1 MDWASSW
8 SFQPLRL
15 VPVQS
20 PKARFTWAVP
30 YLATSASNSSI
41 MVGCALSASM
51 STASLAGEFSLTMT
65 TLLPPGVSDPVWQ
78 PDKTSQPGVQGRQNS
93 TGEGGNPPGE
103 PPRSPLGVPHHP
115 GHQTPGGQRGTVSR
129 PVPESG

>member
-1 MDWASSW
+1 
-8 SFQPLRL
+8 
-15 VPVQS
+15 
-20 PKARFTWAVP
+20 
-30 YLATSASNSSI
+30 

-65 TLLPPGVSDPVWQ
+65 TLLPPGVSDPVWR

-103 PPRSPLGVPHHP
+103 PPRSPLGVPHQP
-115 GHQTPGGQRGTVSR
+115 GHQTPGGQRGDGQPAGPGVR
-129 PVPESG
+129 PVRDGCPARPGN